1 MYLCGYTAT
10 PEEKNTQQTT
20 MGTHKHV
27 SWEWHQHT
35 SEVLDALKAGTDG
48 KVHMPIYT
56 LLTFFLP
63 SFVFS
68 LSFSFSFFPFLFVLF
83 RFLFSFLYIF
93 RFSFLTFSLKVTKKV
108 IALETVKDQP
118 NIYEFRFP
126 SKMEGCVLLL
136 GNERHGIEVDLL
148 KRCDAIVR
156 IPCYGVKNSLN
167 VGVAFG
173 ICGYEV
179 VRQWK
184 FT

>member
-1 MYLCGYTAT
+1 MYFAFFSCSRSFPLLYFFAFF
-10 PEEKNTQQTT
+10 
-20 MGTHKHV
+20 
-27 SWEWHQHT
+27 SRSFT
-35 SEVLDALKAGTDG
+35 SSVFLFLLSFVLKAG
-48 KVHMPIYT
+48 
-56 LLTFFLP
+56 
-63 SFVFS
+63 
-68 LSFSFSFFPFLFVLF
+68 
-83 RFLFSFLYIF
+83 
-93 RFSFLTFSLKVTKKV
+93 KKV

-126 SKMEGCVLLL
+126 SKMEGCVILL